1 MNENLNIKTENGTV
15 RLYKQNGELERVI
28 CAGAV
33 SAEIRNEEIFVTM
46 QGGKCKVY
54 SVRGFFKRNA

>member
-1 MNENLNIKTENGTV
+1 MSEALNIKTENGTV
-15 RLYKQNGELERVI
+15 RLYKQNGELARVI

-33 SAEIRNEEIFVTM
+33 SAEIRDDEIFVTM
-46 QGGKCKVY
+46 QGGKRKVY

>member
-1 MNENLNIKTENGTV
+1 MNIKTENGTV
-15 RLYKQNGELERVI
+15 RLYKQNGELSRVI

-33 SAEIRNEEIFVTM
+33 SAEIRNDEILVTM
-46 QGGKCKVY
+46 QGGKRKVY